1 MRRPQKDIQL
11 TTYDDLLGIS
21 EPDDA
26 GMDKVIEVPLTELFP
41 FKNHPFHV
49 LDDEKMEETVE
60 SIRSYGVLN
69 PALVRPRAEG
79 GYELV
84 AGHRRKRAC
93 ELAGR
98 DTMPVIVRDYSDD
111 ESVVIMVDSN
121 IQRDN
126 ILPSEKAF
134 AYKMKLEALKHQGVK
149 SETGSDAETADLVGK
164 EAGDSG
170 RKVQRYIR
178 LTELL
183 PELLELVDRGKI
195 KVSPAVSLSYL
206 SKEEQE
212 WVLQCVSGR
221 AASVSGTMADQLKKH
236 SEEGKLTELAVELI
250 LCEEKKETGKV
261 TLSGKV
267 KQYFPKGY
275 SNQQIEQVIFEL
287 LENWK
292 NSQ

>member
-11 TTYDDLLGIS
+11 TSYDDLLGIN
-21 EPDDA
+21 EPADT
-26 GMDKVIEVPLTELFP
+26 GKDKVIEIPLTELFP
-41 FKNHPFHV
+41 FKGHPFHV
-49 LDDEKMEETVE
+49 TDDEKMAETVE
-60 SIRSYGVLN
+60 SIRTYGVLN
-69 PALVRPRAEG
+69 PALARPRAGG

-84 AGHRRKRAC
+84 SGHRRKRGC

-98 DTMPVIVRDYSDD
+98 DTMPVIVREYSDD
-111 ESVVIMVDSN
+111 EAVVIMVDSN
-121 IQRDN
+121 IQREN

-134 AYKMKLEALKHQGVK
+134 AYKMKMEALKHQGIK
-149 SETGSDAETADLVGK
+149 KGSGRDVETADLVGK

-183 PELLELVDRGKI
+183 PELLELVDCGKL

-206 SKEEQE
+206 TKQEQG
-212 WVLQCVSGR
+212 WVLQCITDKSVP
-221 AASVSGTMADQLKKH
+221 VSGTMADCLKKY
-236 SEEGKLTELAVELI
+236 SEDEKLTELAVELV
-250 LCEEKKETGKV
+250 LCGEKKEQGKV
-261 TLSGKV
+261 TLPGKV
-267 KQYFPKGY
+267 KQYFPQGY
-275 SNQQIEQVIFEL
+275 SNRQIEQVIFEL